1 MDNKRIPV
9 KSYSKNLVKTLG
21 RILIFLF
28 LPFVSFRFEEITG
41 TRKTSVRI
49 LIRNFIFLRVLFSQ

>member
-21 RILIFLF
+21 RILIFLL
-28 LPFVSFRFEEITG
+28 LPFVSFRFEKRDYRDEKNQ
-41 TRKTSVRI
+41 RS
-49 LIRNFIFLRVLFSQ
+49 NFDS

>member
-9 KSYSKNLVKTLG
+9 KSYSKNLVKTLS
-21 RILIFLF
+21 RILIFLL